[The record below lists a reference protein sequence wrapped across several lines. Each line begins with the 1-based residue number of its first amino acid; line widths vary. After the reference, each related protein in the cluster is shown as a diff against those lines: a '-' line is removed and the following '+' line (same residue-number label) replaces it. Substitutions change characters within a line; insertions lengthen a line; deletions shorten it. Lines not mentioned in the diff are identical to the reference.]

1 MVKSFETEIPD
12 RLRGLSA
19 ERLEEILA
27 QYPWFDTVRL
37 LLRQRTGKEGFLPD
51 AWLQARPAPSFRRMA
66 QPLSGEAAPNDSA
79 SQSPTLDT
87 IERFLAA
94 APRRIVPEKNTGSPP
109 VNLAKESV
117 AEDPDLVSEE
127 LAEIFARQGLYS
139 KAKAIY
145 NKLSLLYPEKSVYF
159 AQLIAGLDEAKKSE
173 RRENG
178 KL

>member
-1 MVKSFETEIPD
+1 M
-12 RLRGLSA
+12 
-19 ERLEEILA
+19 
-27 QYPWFDTVRL
+27 
-37 LLRQRTGKEGFLPD
+37 
-51 AWLQARPAPSFRRMA
+51 
-66 QPLSGEAAPNDSA
+66 
-79 SQSPTLDT
+79 
-87 IERFLAA
+87 
-94 APRRIVPEKNTGSPP
+94 
-109 VNLAKESV
+109 NLAKESV

-173 RRENG
+173 RSENG

>member
-1 MVKSFETEIPD
+1 MVDKFAAELPD
-12 RLRGLSA
+12 KLRGLSS
-19 ERLEEILA
+19 ERLEEILV
-27 QYPWFDTVRL
+27 QYPWFDTLRL
-37 LLRQRTGKEGFLPD
+37 LLRQRTGREDFLAD
-51 AWLQARPAPSFRRMA
+51 GWLQARPAPSFRLLKPDIRER
-66 QPLSGEAAPNDSA
+66 EAGNDDTP
-79 SQSPTLDT
+79 QSST
-87 IERFLAA
+87 IETIDRFLSV
-94 APRRIVPEKNTGSPP
+94 APRRIVPEKNTGAPS

-159 AQLIAGLDEAKKSE
+159 AQLIAGLDEMKRSE
-173 RRENG
+173 RQENE